1 MKVDRELLARHSS
14 FTDEG
19 IEERAVHF
27 DIGGESC
34 FGLLYQPADPRGLGF
49 VVCHSY
55 ALEFL
60 TLRRIER
67 SIARALASMGYPVLA
82 FHSRGFGDSTGTLA
96 EATFDRLQEDLFAG
110 ASWMMSETG
119 ASDLGFIGAR
129 FGALR
134 AGVAARGGDAGRV
147 VLVAPEFS
155 GTTYFRRLIRN
166 KHMVEL
172 VDSGGSARRSMDEL
186 LDVLAKDGMLDL
198 LGYALHG
205 HLYKAFAGINLSTDV
220 GSFSGD
226 ALLVQVSKRT
236 SPSSEAL
243 AYSKRVVDGGGR
255 CRLEVIKEPPGVN
268 IGGPAFVS
276 TSDPFVRE
284 DLQEPVVDRIAELV
298 KEWIKD

>member
-1 MKVDRELLARHSS
+1 MKIDRELLARHSS
-14 FTDEG
+14 FTGEG
-19 IEERAVHF
+19 VEERAFHF
-27 DIGGESC
+27 DIGGDSC
-34 FGLLYQPADPRGLGF
+34 FGLLYQPVEPRDLGF

-67 SIARALASMGYPVLA
+67 SIARALASIGYPVLA

-96 EATFDRLQEDLFAG
+96 EATFERLQEDLFAG
-110 ASWMMSETG
+110 TSRMMSETG
-119 ASDLGFIGAR
+119 VSELGFVGAR

-134 AGVAARGGDAGRV
+134 AGIAARGGDAARV

-155 GTTYFRRLIRN
+155 GETYFRRLIRN

-172 VDSGGSARRSMDEL
+172 VDSGGSPRRSMDEL
-186 LDVLAKDGMLDL
+186 VDVLAKDGMLDL

-205 HLYKAFAGINLSTDV
+205 HLYKAFAAEDLSTDI
-220 GSFSGD
+220 GKFSGD
-226 ALLVQVSKRT
+226 SLVVQVSRRT

-243 AYSKRVVDGGGR
+243 GYSKNVVDRGGR

-284 DLQEPVVDRIAELV
+284 DLQEPVVNRIAELV
-298 KEWIKD
+298 KEWIRD